1 MQKSVV
7 FVIDDDEATLKA
19 LTRTISAAGW
29 TVRSFSSP
37 QSFLEVYDIETAGC
51 IVLDLRMPQIN
62 GLAVQERLADRSS
75 RTPIIF
81 ITAYADVS
89 AAVRAMKG
97 GAIDFLEK
105 PFSSEQILRRIE
117 QAVEWDSSAR
127 RGRAEQREVE
137 SRLALLTPRERQVLE
152 LILAGRLNKQIA
164 GLLGIAQRTV
174 EVHRQQIMKK
184 MQAETG
190 VDLARMVL
198 SVRSTAAARTSAKQK
213 PQYPRALA

>member
-1 MQKSVV
+1 MRKPVV

-19 LTRTISAAGW
+19 LTRTISSAGW
-29 TVRSFSSP
+29 DVESFSSP
-37 QSFLEVYDIETAGC
+37 QSFLDVYDSDTPGC
-51 IVLDLRMPQIN
+51 IVLDLRMPKIG
-62 GLAVQERLADRSS
+62 GLAVQQRLAERGS

-117 QAVEWDSSAR
+117 QAIAWDADAR

-137 SRLALLTPRERQVLE
+137 RRLALLTPREREVLD
-152 LILAGRLNKQIA
+152 LILAGKLNKQIA

-184 MQAETG
+184 MQAQTG
-190 VDLARMVL
+190 IDLARMVL
-198 SVRSTAAARTSAKQK
+198 SARSAPAARTPAKQN
-213 PQYPRALA
+213 PQYPRALV